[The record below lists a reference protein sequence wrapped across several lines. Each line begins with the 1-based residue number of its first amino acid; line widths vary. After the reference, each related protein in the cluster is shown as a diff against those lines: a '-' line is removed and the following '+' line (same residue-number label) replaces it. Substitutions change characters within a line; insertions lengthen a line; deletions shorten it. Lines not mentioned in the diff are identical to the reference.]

1 MIYILLGK
9 SAAGKDTLLRLMQ
22 QTGQFKPIVS
32 TTSRPIRENEI
43 PDVDY
48 HFVSKQEF
56 LNMIDNHKLIEYRK
70 YDTLVGG
77 NPDTWY
83 YGTSRDAV
91 NTKGKENY
99 VAVLDPSGAKTFKE
113 KLGED
118 ACTTIYLTAS
128 KKIRTERARKRGSF
142 DETEWNRRLEDDEI
156 RFRDME
162 YQADIVIDNN
172 TSIDDSTLLEKAM
185 KEIIRPVFY
194 LLIAGSRNY
203 NDYSEFCSVTDYILE
218 DARKNGYRIV
228 IVSGGAKGADTLA
241 RKYARENHLKL
252 MEFPADWDGFGK
264 QAGYIRNKEMHRYI
278 YRHKNRGCLCFW
290 SLKEYSKGTR
300 HNFQLA
306 FEKRTPLAVYDFIEK
321 RFLTDEEKWNNR

>member
-22 QTGQFKPIVS
+22 QTGKYKPIVS
-32 TTSRPIRENEI
+32 TTSRPIRKNET

-48 HFVSKQEF
+48 HFVSRQEF

-83 YGTSRDAV
+83 YGTSRDAID
-91 NTKGKENY
+91 TKGKEDY
-99 VAVLDPSGAKTFKE
+99 VAVLDPSGAKAFKE

-118 ACTTIYLTAS
+118 ACTTVYLTAS
-128 KKIRTERARKRGSF
+128 KEIRTERARKRGSF

-172 TSIDDSTLLEKAM
+172 TSIDDVTLLEKAM
-185 KEIIRPVFY
+185 KEISRPVFY

-203 NDYSEFCSVTDYILE
+203 NNYSEFCSVTNYILE

-228 IVSGGAKGADTLA
+228 IVSGGAKGTDTLA

-264 QAGYIRNKEMHRYI
+264 QAGYIRNKEMHRHI
-278 YRHKNRGCLCFW
+278 RRHKERGCLCFW

-306 FEKRTPLAVYDFIEK
+306 FENRTPLAVYDFIEK